1 MAERHQD
8 ILRDTLRS
16 SATGI
21 LCAALFGLFVN
32 LLQLVV
38 PLYMLQVYDR
48 VIVSHSMDTLVML
61 TLVALGCLVFM
72 ASMDFIRSN
81 VFIVIGERLARRL
94 SGPTIQAAVSR
105 SLQAGA
111 AHSAQAVRDIH
122 ELRQFVTSGPI
133 SLPFD
138 AAFSPV
144 FLFILFVMHPAYGY
158 VALSAVVVLIIL
170 SATMEFLVRRPTEA
184 ANAAAA
190 QSHGEVGTAIRH
202 AELIESMG
210 MLGAVMRRW
219 QAGQDRALR
228 LVGSGNAL
236 ARMITATSRS
246 IRMGLQIIMLATG
259 ASLVIDGV
267 VSAGTIIAATI
278 IMTRL
283 LLPFEQIMEG
293 WRGWAEA
300 LGSYTRLRS
309 LLGESGNDRQ
319 QTPVDVTS
327 GKLVVEGL
335 GFVPPGEDKPVLR
348 NVSFDL
354 EAGEVLSIV
363 GPSGA
368 GKSTLAR
375 LLVGIW
381 APSAGGIYLDGHNV
395 FNWERTS
402 FGAATGFLPQ
412 QPALLEATI
421 GENIARLTETEPT
434 AVIEAARRVGTHEM
448 IGHLPKG
455 YETPVGGGGFALSGG
470 QRQRVALARAF
481 FGSPKMLVLDEPNTF
496 LDSAGE
502 KALLSAIVAAKE
514 EGATVIVVSHRP
526 AMVSIS
532 DKVLVLRDGMVDS
545 FGAPENAALATT
557 KLLPHSSKDSG
568 KIAQFPLA
576 RIGQS

>member
-1 MAERHQD
+1 VAERDQD
-8 ILRDTLRS
+8 ILRETLRS

-32 LLQLVV
+32 LLQLVI

-72 ASMDFIRSN
+72 ASLDFIRSN
-81 VFIVIGERLARRL
+81 LFIVIGERLARRL
-94 SGPTIQAAVSR
+94 SGPTIQAAVTR
-105 SLQAGA
+105 SLRAGSA
-111 AHSAQAVRDIH
+111 ASGQAVRDLH
-122 ELRQFVTSGPI
+122 ELRQFVTGGPI

-138 AAFSPV
+138 AAFAPV
-144 FLFILFVMHPAYGY
+144 FLFVLFVMHPAYGY
-158 VALSAVVVLIIL
+158 VAMAAVLVLIIL
-170 SATMEFLVRRPTEA
+170 SAAMEILVRRPTEA
-184 ANAAAA
+184 ANEAAA
-190 QSHGEVGTAIRH
+190 QSHNEVGTAIRH

-228 LVGSGNAL
+228 MVGAGNAL
-236 ARMITATSRS
+236 ARMITAASRA

-293 WRGWAEA
+293 WRSWAEA
-300 LGSYTRLRS
+300 LASYQRLRG
-309 LLGESGNDRQ
+309 LLAEIGSDRQ
-319 QTPVDVTS
+319 QTPVEVTS

-335 GFVPPGEDKPVLR
+335 SFVPPSQDKAVLK
-348 NVSFDL
+348 NVSFEL

-368 GKSTLAR
+368 GKSTLVR
-375 LLVGIW
+375 LLVGVW
-381 APSAGGIYLDGHNV
+381 SPTAGGIFLDGHNV

-412 QPALLEATI
+412 SPALLDGTI
-421 GENIARLTETEPT
+421 GENISRLTEAGPAE
-434 AVIEAARRVGTHEM
+434 VIDAARRVGVHEL

-455 YETPVGGGGFALSGG
+455 YETKVGGGGFALSGG

-481 FGSPKMLVLDEPNTF
+481 FGRPNLIVLDEPNTF
-496 LDSAGE
+496 LDSEGE
-502 KALLSAIVAAKE
+502 KALLGAVVAAKE
-514 EGATVIVVSHRP
+514 EGATVVVVSHRP
-526 AMVSIS
+526 VMLSIS
-532 DKVLVLRDGMVDS
+532 DKVLVLRDGAVDS
-545 FGAPENAALATT
+545 FGPPEDAKLTTT
-557 KLLPHSSKDSG
+557 KLIARTPSDNE